1 MISQEKVPKLPKY
14 DISDRAPTICGWYIS
29 HLYRSSGSRLALEL
43 KKMDLSPSQSMML
56 VGIYRNEGVNQQ
68 TLCDL
73 ISVLPSVASRALREL
88 EDKGCIIK
96 KRDEENRR
104 NYNLYL
110 TPSGRDLTEKSL
122 MIQEKYWNRLLKEFT
137 PEEVDTLNQLLARME
152 RQASQD

>member
-1 MISQEKVPKLPKY
+1 MSKHSVSEE
-14 DISDRAPTICGWYIS
+14 APAACGWYIS
-29 HLYRSSGSRLALEL
+29 YLYRKSGASLTLQL
-43 KKMDLSPSQSMML
+43 KQLGLSPAQSIML

-88 EDKGCIIK
+88 EDMGCIIK

-122 MIQEKYWNRLLKEFT
+122 MIQEKYWSRLLKEFT